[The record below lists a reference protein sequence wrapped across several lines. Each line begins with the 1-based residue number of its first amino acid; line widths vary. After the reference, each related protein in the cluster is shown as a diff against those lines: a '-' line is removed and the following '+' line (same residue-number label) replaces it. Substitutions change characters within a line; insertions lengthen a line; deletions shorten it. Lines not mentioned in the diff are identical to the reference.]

1 MYLGE
6 GEARKQDENASPHDE
21 STVSV
26 ASSVLGGG
34 GGGGSDGRDNRTL
47 GTQDRLGGQGNAKMG
62 DQGPQLI
69 KGHEFYSLSFH
80 MPQSCDHCGKP
91 LWALVRPPPAMEC
104 R

>member
-26 ASSVLGGG
+26 ASSVV
-34 GGGGSDGRDNRTL
+34 GSDGRDNRTL
-47 GTQDRLGGQGNAKMG
+47 GTQDRGLGGQGNAGGKMG

>member
-26 ASSVLGGG
+26 ASSVLDGAGG
-34 GGGGSDGRDNRTL
+34 NRL
-47 GTQDRLGGQGNAKMG
+47 AVDGQGQKAETG
-62 DQGPQLI
+62 GRGHLL

-80 MPQSCDHCGKP
+80 MPQSCDGCSKP

>member
-6 GEARKQDENASPHDE
+6 GEARKQDENSSPHDE
-21 STVSV
+21 SSVSV
-26 ASSVLGGG
+26 ASTAIGLDPNRTGVDGLSV
-34 GGGGSDGRDNRTL
+34 GGGS
-47 GTQDRLGGQGNAKMG
+47 QGQGQKAGLQN
-62 DQGPQLI
+62 QGQGHLL

-80 MPQSCDHCGKP
+80 MPQSCDGCSKP

>member
-1 MYLGE
+1 M
-6 GEARKQDENASPHDE
+6 PHQRQRRQAAPLRRLWAAA
-21 STVSV
+21 TVPAIS
-26 ASSVLGGG
+26 
-34 GGGGSDGRDNRTL
+34 GGGGSEGRDNRTL
-47 GTQDRLGGQGNAKMG
+47 GTGDPRLGGGQGNAGGKMG